1 MTYIQTIA
9 HDPQQPLNTGQPVA
23 TRTQYRAIRQPR
35 PQTPAP
41 PTIHAAEQPVQR
53 ADILTYRPGQPV
65 SRPGQPVSRQGPR
78 PSTIERRRA
87 MSQPT
92 PEPAR
97 PSIVRIK

>member
-9 HDPQQPLNTGQPVA
+9 HDPQQPLSTGQPEA
-23 TRTQYRAIRQPR
+23 TRTQHRDIRQPK
-35 PQTPAP
+35 PATPPP
-41 PTIHAAEQPVQR
+41 PTCHAAEQPVQR
-53 ADILTYRPGQPV
+53 ADILDY
-65 SRPGQPVSRQGPR
+65 RPGQPVSRQGPR

>member
-1 MTYIQTIA
+1 MPFIQRIQQ
-9 HDPQQPLNTGQPVA
+9 DPQQPLTTGRPEA
-23 TRTQYRAIRQPR
+23 TRTQHRDIRQPR

-41 PTIHAAEQPVQR
+41 PAIHAAEQTRQR

-65 SRPGQPVSRQGPR
+65 SRQGQMPGA
-78 PSTIERRRA
+78 IERRRA

-92 PEPAR
+92 PTPAR